1 MPENITISLIAP
13 VYGVEK
19 YIEEFARSVFGQSY
33 PYVQYIFVNDGTKD
47 DSIRILKELIEKDYQ
62 HLKDRIV
69 IVDKENGGLPA
80 ARKTGLEY
88 ATGDYIYHVDPD
100 DWLSEGS
107 LEAIASR
114 AKETDADIIYFNY
127 VKEYADRSSVKKE
140 KLYTSDQRGKYIR
153 NMYNHKA
160 FGTLCNKCVKRSVYT
175 ENQLHHPKYGY
186 AEDCFLSVQL
196 VGYAKTLAY
205 LDMDIYHYRK
215 TNPTSITRQGL
226 KRRKGEYIANF
237 LDLYEKYRDGSH
249 LLNVI
254 FDDVFLQAGWYSMLY
269 GLDLYSSRPYL
280 LEKVRSAKIRG
291 NANVWVPL
299 QLWVKLC
306 SYFRSS
312 SHS

>member
-1 MPENITISLIAP
+1 MKKPIISVIVP
-13 VYGVEK
+13 VYNAEPFLSRCVDSLLSQTLQD
-19 YIEEFARSVFGQSY
+19 IEV
-33 PYVQYIFVNDGTKD
+33 VLVDDGST
-47 DSIRILKELIEKDYQ
+47 DSSKALCEQ
-62 HLKDRIV
+62 
-69 IVDKENGGLPA
+69 
-80 ARKTGLEY
+80 Y
-88 ATGDYIYHVDPD
+88 ATNDARVKVVSQPNRGVAMARQTGIDAACGVYSIHVDPD

-237 LDLYEKYRDGSH
+237 LDLYEKYQDGSH

-299 QLWVKLC
+299 QLLVKLC